1 MRRGWV
7 GQGVQCV
14 YIVCNGSAGGA
25 TTIPAGNSV
34 HSTPFVLSIAR
45 RPFAPSSSVCW
56 CAGRYGTELVVPDTP
71 SSPSPFPTTSG
82 DPSAALNQ
90 NLGGEQTWQKAFA
103 TTDVEEAE
111 DACRRRGY
119 EFTWESGSGDGGGG
133 GSGEGAGHRGETLRI
148 VSRRQALLR
157 DDISGKDL
165 WFNQA
170 SNVFSFVPHFADGTI
185 IDDDMQEHIN
195 AVLWQATI
203 AFKWSVGDVLVLDN
217 ELCM

>member
-1 MRRGWV
+1 M
-7 GQGVQCV
+7 
-14 YIVCNGSAGGA
+14 
-25 TTIPAGNSV
+25 
-34 HSTPFVLSIAR
+34 
-45 RPFAPSSSVCW
+45 
-56 CAGRYGTELVVPDTP
+56 
-71 SSPSPFPTTSG
+71 
-82 DPSAALNQ
+82 
-90 NLGGEQTWQKAFA
+90 
-103 TTDVEEAE
+103 EEAE

>member
-1 MRRGWV
+1 M
-7 GQGVQCV
+7 GQSFL
-14 YIVCNGSAGGA
+14 YL
-25 TTIPAGNSV
+25 
-34 HSTPFVLSIAR
+34 TPPPL
-45 RPFAPSSSVCW
+45 PP
-56 CAGRYGTELVVPDTP
+56 
-71 SSPSPFPTTSG
+71 PSPFPTTTSG

-111 DACRRRGY
+111 AACRRRGY
-119 EFTWESGSGDGGGG
+119 EFSWESGGGESGGGGCGEGGGG
-133 GSGEGAGHRGETLRI
+133 GCGEAADHRGETLRI